1 MELVT
6 PGIGLLFWMT
16 LSFALL
22 LFVLGKYAWKP
33 IMKAIHEREDSIETA
48 LHSAEKAREDMLL
61 LKADNEELLKQARE
75 ERDAML
81 RDARKMKEDILEE
94 ARGKANEQG
103 QRIIESARESIQ
115 FEKMAAITEL
125 KNQIAVFSI
134 EIAEKVIEQ
143 ELSDKAKQK
152 QFTEKLIEKIK
163 LS

>member
-16 LSFALL
+16 LSFGLL
-22 LFVLGKYAWKP
+22 LFVLGKFAWKP

-48 LHSAEKAREDMLL
+48 LNSAEKAREDMLA
-61 LKADNEELLKQARE
+61 LKSDNELLLKQAKE

-81 RDARKMKEDILEE
+81 RDARKLKEGILEE
-94 ARGKANEQG
+94 ARLKANEEG
-103 QRIIESARESIQ
+103 MRIIENARESIQ
-115 FEKMAAITEL
+115 FEKMAALTEL
-125 KNQIAVFSI
+125 KNQIAVLSI

-143 ELSDKAKQK
+143 ELSDKAKQQ
-152 QFTEKLIEKIK
+152 QFTEKLIDKIK

>member
-16 LSFALL
+16 LSFGLL

-33 IMKAIHEREDSIETA
+33 ILKALHDREDSIETA

-61 LKADNEELLKQARE
+61 LKADNELLLKQARE
-75 ERDAML
+75 ERDVML
-81 RDARKMKEDILEE
+81 REARKMKEGILEE
-94 ARGKANEQG
+94 AKTKANEQG
-103 QRIIESARESIQ
+103 QRIIETARESIQ
-115 FEKMAAITEL
+115 FEKMAALTEL
-125 KNQIAVFSI
+125 KNQIALFSI

>member
-16 LSFALL
+16 LSFGLL

-33 IMKAIHEREDSIETA
+33 ILKAIHEREDSIETA
-48 LHSAEKAREDMLL
+48 LHAAEKAREDMLL
-61 LKADNEELLKQARE
+61 LKADNELLLKQARE
-75 ERDAML
+75 ERDTML

-103 QRIIESARESIQ
+103 QRIIENARESIQ

-125 KNQIAVFSI
+125 KNQIAMFSI

>member
-16 LSFALL
+16 LSFGLL

-33 IMKAIHEREDSIETA
+33 ILKAIHEREDSIETA

-61 LKADNEELLKQARE
+61 LKADNEVLLKQARE

-103 QRIIESARESIQ
+103 QRIIETARESIQ

-125 KNQIAVFSI
+125 KNQIAMFSI

-143 ELSDKAKQK
+143 ELSDKEKQK
-152 QFTEKLIEKIK
+152 KFTEKLIAKIK

>member
-16 LSFALL
+16 LSFGLL

-33 IMKAIHEREDSIETA
+33 IMKAIHEREDSIEAA
-48 LHSAEKAREDMLL
+48 LNSAEKAREDMLA
-61 LKADNEELLKQARE
+61 LKSDNELLLKQAKE

-81 RDARKMKEDILEE
+81 RDARKLKEGILEE
-94 ARGKANEQG
+94 ARSKANEEG
-103 QRIIESARESIQ
+103 LRIIENARESIQ
-115 FEKMAAITEL
+115 FEKMAALTEL
-125 KNQIAVFSI
+125 KNQIAVLSI

-143 ELSDKAKQK
+143 ELSDKAKQQ
-152 QFTEKLIEKIK
+152 QFTEKLIDKIK

>member
-16 LSFALL
+16 LSFGLL

-33 IMKAIHEREDSIETA
+33 ILKAIHEREDSIETA

-61 LKADNEELLKQARE
+61 LKADNEVLLKQARE

-103 QRIIESARESIQ
+103 QRIIETARESIQ
-115 FEKMAAITEL
+115 FEKMAAFTEL
-125 KNQIAVFSI
+125 KNQIAMFSI

-143 ELSDKAKQK
+143 ELSDKEKQK
-152 QFTEKLIEKIK
+152 KFTEKLIGKIK

>member
-16 LSFALL
+16 LSFGLL

-33 IMKAIHEREDSIETA
+33 IMKAIHEREDSIEAA
-48 LHSAEKAREDMLL
+48 LNSAEKAREDMMA
-61 LKADNEELLKQARE
+61 LKSDNELLLKQAKE

-81 RDARKMKEDILEE
+81 RDARKLKEGILEE
-94 ARGKANEQG
+94 ARSKANEEG
-103 QRIIESARESIQ
+103 LRIIENARESIQ
-115 FEKMAAITEL
+115 FEKMAALTEL
-125 KNQIAVFSI
+125 KNQIAVLSI

-143 ELSDKAKQK
+143 ELSDKAKQQ
-152 QFTEKLIEKIK
+152 QFTEKLIDKIK

>member
-16 LSFALL
+16 LSFGLL

-48 LHSAEKAREDMLL
+48 LHAAEKAREDMLA
-61 LKADNEELLKQARE
+61 LKSDNELLLKQAKE

-81 RDARKMKEDILEE
+81 REARKLKDGILEE
-94 ARGKANEQG
+94 ARIKANDEG
-103 QRIIESARESIQ
+103 RRIIENARESIQ
-115 FEKMAAITEL
+115 FEKMAALTEL
-125 KNQIAVFSI
+125 KNQIAVLSI

-143 ELSDKAKQK
+143 ELSDKAKQQ
-152 QFTEKLIEKIK
+152 QFTEKLIDKIK

>member
-16 LSFALL
+16 LSFGLL

-48 LHSAEKAREDMLL
+48 LHAAEKAREDMLA
-61 LKADNEELLKQARE
+61 LKSDNELLLKQAKE

-81 RDARKMKEDILEE
+81 REARKLKDGILEE
-94 ARGKANEQG
+94 ARSKANDEG
-103 QRIIESARESIQ
+103 RRIIENARESIQ

-125 KNQIAVFSI
+125 KNQIAVLSI

-143 ELSDKAKQK
+143 ELSDKAKQQ
-152 QFTEKLIEKIK
+152 QFTEKLIDKIK

>member
-1 MELVT
+1 MELVN

-16 LSFALL
+16 LSFGLL
-22 LFVLGKYAWKP
+22 LFVLGKFAWKP
-33 IMKAIHEREDSIETA
+33 ILKAIHEREDSIEAA
-48 LHSAEKAREDMLL
+48 LHSAEKAREDMQA
-61 LKADNEELLKQARE
+61 LKADNEILLKQARE

-81 RDARKMKEDILEE
+81 RDARKMKDGILEE
-94 ARGKANEQG
+94 ARTKANEQG
-103 QRIIESARESIQ
+103 QRIIETARESIQ

-125 KNQIAVFSI
+125 KNQIAIFSI

-143 ELSDKAKQK
+143 ELSDKEKQK

>member
-16 LSFALL
+16 LSFGLL

-33 IMKAIHEREDSIETA
+33 IMEAIHEREVNIESA

-61 LKADNEELLKQARE
+61 LKADNELLLKQARE

-103 QRIIESARESIQ
+103 QRIIETARESIQ
-115 FEKMAAITEL
+115 FEKLAAITEL
-125 KNQIAVFSI
+125 KNQIATFSI

-143 ELSDKAKQK
+143 ELSDKVKQK

>member
-16 LSFALL
+16 LSFGLL
-22 LFVLGKYAWKP
+22 LFILGKYAWKP
-33 IMKAIHEREDSIETA
+33 ILKSIHEREDSIETA

-75 ERDAML
+75 ERDIML

-125 KNQIAVFSI
+125 KNQIATFSI

>member
-16 LSFALL
+16 LSFGLL

-48 LHSAEKAREDMLL
+48 LNAAEKAREDMQA
-61 LKADNEELLKQARE
+61 LKSDNELLLKQAKE

-81 RDARKMKEDILEE
+81 RDARKMKDGILEE
-94 ARGKANEQG
+94 ARSKANDEG
-103 QRIIESARESIQ
+103 RRIIESARDSIQ
-115 FEKMAAITEL
+115 FEKMAALTEL
-125 KNQIAVFSI
+125 KNQIAVLSI

-143 ELSDKAKQK
+143 ELADKGKQQ
-152 QFTEKLIEKIK
+152 QFTEKLIDKIK

>member
-16 LSFALL
+16 LSFGLL

-48 LHSAEKAREDMLL
+48 LNSAEKAREDMLA
-61 LKADNEELLKQARE
+61 LKSDNELLLKQAKE

-81 RDARKMKEDILEE
+81 RDARKLKEGILEE
-94 ARGKANEQG
+94 ARSKANEEG
-103 QRIIESARESIQ
+103 RRIIDSARESIQ
-115 FEKMAAITEL
+115 FEKMAALTEL
-125 KNQIAVFSI
+125 KNQIAVLSI

-143 ELSDKAKQK
+143 ELADKGKQQ
-152 QFTEKLIEKIK
+152 QFTEKLIDKIK

>member
-16 LSFALL
+16 LSFGLL
-22 LFVLGKYAWKP
+22 LFILGKYAWKP
-33 IMKAIHEREDSIETA
+33 ILKSIHEREDSIETA

-61 LKADNEELLKQARE
+61 LKADNELLLKQARE
-75 ERDAML
+75 ERDIML

-115 FEKMAAITEL
+115 FEKLAAITEL
-125 KNQIAVFSI
+125 KNQIAIFSI

>member
-16 LSFALL
+16 LSFGLL

-33 IMKAIHEREDSIETA
+33 ILKALHDREDSIETA
-48 LHSAEKAREDMLL
+48 LNAAEKAREDMQL
-61 LKADNEELLKQARE
+61 LKADNELLLKQARE

-94 ARGKANEQG
+94 ARSKANEQG

-143 ELSDKAKQK
+143 ELSDKDKQK
-152 QFTEKLIEKIK
+152 KFTEKLIDKIK

>member
-16 LSFALL
+16 LSFGLL

-33 IMKAIHEREDSIETA
+33 ILKSIHDREDSIETA
-48 LHSAEKAREDMLL
+48 LHAAEQAREDMQL
-61 LKADNEELLKQARE
+61 LKADNELLLKQARE

-81 RDARKMKEDILEE
+81 RDARKLKEDILEE
-94 ARGKANEQG
+94 ARAKANEQG

-143 ELSDKAKQK
+143 ELSDKDIQK
-152 QFTEKLIEKIK
+152 KFTEKLISKIK

>member
-16 LSFALL
+16 LSFGLL

-33 IMKAIHEREDSIETA
+33 ILKAIHEREDSIETA

-61 LKADNEELLKQARE
+61 LKADNEVLLKQARE
-75 ERDAML
+75 ERNAML

-103 QRIIESARESIQ
+103 QRIIETARESIQ

-125 KNQIAVFSI
+125 KNQIAMFSI

-143 ELSDKAKQK
+143 ELSDKEKQK
-152 QFTEKLIEKIK
+152 KFTEKLIAKIK

>member
-16 LSFALL
+16 LSFGVL

-33 IMKAIHEREDSIETA
+33 IMKAIHEREESIETA
-48 LHSAEKAREDMLL
+48 LNAAEKAREDMLALKSDNELL
-61 LKADNEELLKQARE
+61 LKRAKE

-81 RDARKMKEDILEE
+81 RDARKLKEGILEE
-94 ARGKANEQG
+94 ARSKANEEG
-103 QRIIESARESIQ
+103 LRIIESARESIQ
-115 FEKMAAITEL
+115 YEKMAALTEL
-125 KNQIAVFSI
+125 KNQIAALSI

-143 ELSDKAKQK
+143 ELSDKGKQK
-152 QFTEKLIEKIK
+152 EFTEKLIDKIK

>member
-16 LSFALL
+16 LSFGVL

-48 LHSAEKAREDMLL
+48 LHSAEKAREDMLA
-61 LKADNEELLKQARE
+61 LKSDNELLLKQAKE

-81 RDARKMKEDILEE
+81 RDARKLKDGILEE
-94 ARGKANEQG
+94 ARIKANDEG
-103 QRIIESARESIQ
+103 LRIIETARESIQ
-115 FEKMAAITEL
+115 FEKMAALTEL
-125 KNQIAVFSI
+125 KNQIAVLSI

-143 ELSDKAKQK
+143 ELADKGKQK
-152 QFTEKLIEKIK
+152 EFTEKLIEKIK

>member
-16 LSFALL
+16 LSFGLL

-33 IMKAIHEREDSIETA
+33 ILKAIHEREDSIETA

-61 LKADNEELLKQARE
+61 LKADNEVLLKQARE

-103 QRIIESARESIQ
+103 QRIIETARESIQ

-125 KNQIAVFSI
+125 KNQIAMFSI

-143 ELSDKAKQK
+143 ELSDKEKQK
-152 QFTEKLIEKIK
+152 KFTEKLIGKIK

>member
-16 LSFALL
+16 LSFGLL

-33 IMKAIHEREDSIETA
+33 ILKSIHDREDSIETA
-48 LHSAEKAREDMLL
+48 LHAAEKAREDMQL
-61 LKADNEELLKQARE
+61 LKADNELLLKQARE

-81 RDARKMKEDILEE
+81 RDARKLKEDILEE
-94 ARGKANEQG
+94 ARAKANEQG

-125 KNQIAVFSI
+125 KNQIAIISI

-143 ELSDKAKQK
+143 ELSDKDKQK
-152 QFTEKLIEKIK
+152 MFTEKLISKIK

>member
-16 LSFALL
+16 LSFGLL

-48 LHSAEKAREDMLL
+48 LNAAEKAREDMQA
-61 LKADNEELLKQARE
+61 LKSDNELLLKQAKE

-81 RDARKMKEDILEE
+81 RDARKMKDGILEE
-94 ARGKANEQG
+94 ARSKANDEG
-103 QRIIESARESIQ
+103 RRIIESARESIQ
-115 FEKMAAITEL
+115 FEKMAALTEL
-125 KNQIAVFSI
+125 KNQIAVLSI

-143 ELSDKAKQK
+143 ELADKGKQQ
-152 QFTEKLIEKIK
+152 QFTEKLIDKIK

>member
-16 LSFALL
+16 LSFGLL

-33 IMKAIHEREDSIETA
+33 ILKAIHEREDSIETA

-61 LKADNEELLKQARE
+61 LKADNEVLLKQARE

-103 QRIIESARESIQ
+103 QRIIETARESIQ

-143 ELSDKAKQK
+143 ELSDKEKQK
-152 QFTEKLIEKIK
+152 KFTEKLIGKIK

>member
-16 LSFALL
+16 LSFGLL

-33 IMKAIHEREDSIETA
+33 ILKSIHDREDSIETA
-48 LHSAEKAREDMLL
+48 LHAAEKAREDMQL
-61 LKADNEELLKQARE
+61 LKADNELLLKQARE

-81 RDARKMKEDILEE
+81 RDARKLKEDILEE
-94 ARGKANEQG
+94 ARAKANEQG

-143 ELSDKAKQK
+143 ELSDKDIQK
-152 QFTEKLIEKIK
+152 KFTEKLISKIK

>member
-16 LSFALL
+16 LSFGLL

-33 IMKAIHEREDSIETA
+33 ILKSIHDREDSIETA
-48 LHSAEKAREDMLL
+48 LHAAEKAREDMQL
-61 LKADNEELLKQARE
+61 LKADNELLLKQARE

-81 RDARKMKEDILEE
+81 RDARKLKEDILEE
-94 ARGKANEQG
+94 ARAKANEQG

-125 KNQIAVFSI
+125 KNQIAIFSI

-143 ELSDKAKQK
+143 ELSDKDKQK
-152 QFTEKLIEKIK
+152 AFTEKLISKIK

>member
-16 LSFALL
+16 LSFGLL

-33 IMKAIHEREDSIETA
+33 IMKAIHEREDNIETA
-48 LHSAEKAREDMLL
+48 LNAAEKAREDMLA
-61 LKADNEELLKQARE
+61 LKSDNELLLKQAKE

-81 RDARKMKEDILEE
+81 RDARKLKEGILEE
-94 ARGKANEQG
+94 ARSKANEEG
-103 QRIIESARESIQ
+103 LRIIESARESIQ
-115 FEKMAAITEL
+115 FEKMTALTEL
-125 KNQIAVFSI
+125 KNQIAVLSI

-143 ELSDKAKQK
+143 ELSDKVKQQ
-152 QFTEKLIEKIK
+152 QFTEKLIAKIK

>member
-16 LSFALL
+16 LSFGLL

-48 LHSAEKAREDMLL
+48 LHAAEKAREDMLA
-61 LKADNEELLKQARE
+61 LKSDNELLLKQAKE

-81 RDARKMKEDILEE
+81 RDARKIKEGILEE
-94 ARGKANEQG
+94 ARSKANDEG
-103 QRIIESARESIQ
+103 RRIIENARESIQ

-125 KNQIAVFSI
+125 KNQIAVLSI

-143 ELSDKAKQK
+143 ELADKVKQQ
-152 QFTEKLIEKIK
+152 QFTEKLIDKIK

>member
-16 LSFALL
+16 LSFGLL

-33 IMKAIHEREDSIETA
+33 IMKAIHEREESIETA
-48 LHSAEKAREDMLL
+48 LNAAEKAREDMQA
-61 LKADNEELLKQARE
+61 LKSDNELLLKQAKE

-81 RDARKMKEDILEE
+81 RDARKMKDGILEE
-94 ARGKANEQG
+94 ARSKANDEG
-103 QRIIESARESIQ
+103 RRIIESARESIQ
-115 FEKMAAITEL
+115 FEKMAALTEL
-125 KNQIAVFSI
+125 KNQIAVLSI

-143 ELSDKAKQK
+143 ELADKGKQQ
-152 QFTEKLIEKIK
+152 QFTEKLIDKIK

>member
-16 LSFALL
+16 LSFGLL

-33 IMKAIHEREDSIETA
+33 ILKAIHEREDSIETA
-48 LHSAEKAREDMLL
+48 LHAAEKAREDMLL
-61 LKADNEELLKQARE
+61 LKADNELLLKQARE
-75 ERDAML
+75 ERDVML

-103 QRIIESARESIQ
+103 QRIIENARESIQ

-125 KNQIAVFSI
+125 KNQIAMFSI

-143 ELSDKAKQK
+143 ELSDKAKQI

>member
-16 LSFALL
+16 LSFGLL

-48 LHSAEKAREDMLL
+48 LNSAEKAREDMLA
-61 LKADNEELLKQARE
+61 LKSDNEQLLKQAKE

-81 RDARKMKEDILEE
+81 RDARKLKEGILEE
-94 ARGKANEQG
+94 ARSKANEEG
-103 QRIIESARESIQ
+103 LRIIENARESIQ
-115 FEKMAAITEL
+115 FEKMAALTEL
-125 KNQIAVFSI
+125 KNQIAVLSI

-143 ELSDKAKQK
+143 ELSDKAKQQ
-152 QFTEKLIEKIK
+152 QFTEKLIDKIK

>member
-16 LSFALL
+16 LSFGLL

-33 IMKAIHEREDSIETA
+33 ILKAIHEREDSIETA
-48 LHSAEKAREDMLL
+48 LHAAEKAREDMLL
-61 LKADNEELLKQARE
+61 LKADNELLLKQARE
-75 ERDAML
+75 ERDTML
-81 RDARKMKEDILEE
+81 RDARKMKGDILEE

-103 QRIIESARESIQ
+103 QRIIENARESIQ

-125 KNQIAVFSI
+125 KNQIAMFSI